1 MMPAVKP
8 LVLAALLAL
17 TGAGAFG
24 AVPQKVIIDCDL
36 AGDID
41 DAFAV
46 SLALASPELDV
57 LGLVMAHG
65 NTAKRAQV
73 ACRLLYE
80 VGREN
85 IPVVV
90 GRPTPAIVGQD
101 TGIAGDSQQFAWGAG
116 FERVK
121 PVAQDAADFIIANL
135 RRYPGEVVLITLG
148 PACNLEDVIAK
159 DPGALKLARRIV
171 AMFGSFHLGYNSS
184 PVPSAEWNVRADVA
198 AAKRYVDCGAPIDFV
213 GLDVTVFVKLG
224 EADRQRLLFR
234 QSPLTSALCGL
245 YTLWRYE
252 EWSAPDPTLF
262 DAVAV
267 GAVLWPDLFTFRQVH
282 VRVTDDGYTVL
293 DEAQPP
299 NGAIGTSIRTDEFL
313 RRLMERYLKQNL
325 GRPAS

>member
-1 MMPAVKP
+1 MKP
-8 LVLAALLAL
+8 LAMAVVLAWG
-17 TGAGAFG
+17 GAA
-24 AVPQKVIIDCDL
+24 AVAAAPQKVIIDCDL

-57 LGLVMAHG
+57 LGLVMDHG

-80 VGREN
+80 VGRER

-90 GRPTPAIVGQD
+90 GRPTPSLVGQD
-101 TGIAGDSQQFAWGAG
+101 QAIAGDSQQFAWAAG
-116 FERVK
+116 FERVR
-121 PVAQDAADFIIANL
+121 PVEQGAADFIIATL

-148 PACNLEDVIAK
+148 PVCNLEEVIDK
-159 DPGALKLARRIV
+159 DPGALKLAKRIV
-171 AMFGSFHLGYNSS
+171 SMFGSFRLGYNSS
-184 PVPSAEWNVRADVA
+184 PVPSAEWNVRADIR
-198 AAKRYVDCGAPIDFV
+198 AAKRFADCGVPIAYV

-234 QSPLTSALCGL
+234 QSPLTNSLCGL

-267 GAVLWPDLFTFRQVH
+267 GTVLWPDLLTFEPAH
-282 VRVTDDGYTVL
+282 VRVTDDGHTVI
-293 DEAQPP
+293 ESGQAP
-299 NGAIGTSIRTDEFL
+299 NGEIATMIQKDEFI

-325 GRPAS
+325 GRPPA